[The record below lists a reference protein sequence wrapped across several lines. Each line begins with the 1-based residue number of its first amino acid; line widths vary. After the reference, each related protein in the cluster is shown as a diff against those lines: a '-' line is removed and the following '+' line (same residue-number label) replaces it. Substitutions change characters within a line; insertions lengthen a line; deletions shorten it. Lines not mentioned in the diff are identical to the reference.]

1 MAAQSPQDTAT
12 DNTESGAAVP
22 RLDDLISKV
31 TDLITE
37 LDDVLVEASA
47 LLAEVPEERR
57 RHAENLLHYAH
68 LRTIDIREL
77 QNSLHDLGVT
87 SLTTVETFTR
97 GRLELALNALLALAG
112 RTSDIDVARIIAD
125 D

>member
-37 LDDVLVEASA
+37 LDDVSVEASA

-57 RHAENLLHYAH
+57 RHAE
-68 LRTIDIREL
+68 R
-77 QNSLHDLGVT
+77 
-87 SLTTVETFTR
+87 
-97 GRLELALNALLALAG
+97 
-112 RTSDIDVARIIAD
+112 
-125 D
+125 